1 MIYVAMDQLLMKL
14 WRTSR
19 SAFQRPASTPES
31 GLITSRRRRTSV
43 GSRGTR
49 LSDAGNVERLETAP
63 IPQPFATPFPQISLT
78 KRFAIVSFGI
88 LLTGMLI
95 LGWWVTKKI
104 EEGVLHRTGVVTA
117 SFVSST
123 IAPQLAD
130 PSRQGS
136 ITEASMRS
144 LDALLK
150 ETELGQRIVSFKIWS
165 LSGKILFSPNR
176 DLVGREFE
184 IGPDLS
190 AALHGQT
197 VSKISRLDE
206 PENEFERLMFAEL
219 QETYTPLREQGSGD
233 IVGVVEF
240 YERTGP
246 LRDELR
252 SARVQTWLIVGG
264 ATVLLYIILVGMV
277 GRASQTIALQ
287 RRELTRAEAQNEL
300 DRIKDQ
306 FVSGVSHEL
315 RTPLGFI
322 RGYASTLLRKDV
334 MIDSETGQEF
344 LQIISDESE
353 NLERMIED
361 LLDTSR
367 IQEGSLAVRPTET
380 GLQDLVNSAL
390 ERARPLL
397 EKSGHKANIHHVS
410 GDGTVLA
417 DPSRIE
423 QVLFNLL
430 DNSSRYSSVGS
441 PIEIRTELQ
450 QEFALISVI
459 DHGEGIPADQ
469 LEEIF
474 EPFQRGDTKATSRT
488 RGTGLGLAV
497 SRAII
502 DAHGGRIWAES
513 IPGRGATLSF
523 TLLISDPDDDNLA
536 GLPSDEIGD

>member
-1 MIYVAMDQLLMKL
+1 MI
-14 WRTSR
+14 
-19 SAFQRPASTPES
+19 E
-31 GLITSRRRRTSV
+31 
-43 GSRGTR
+43 
-49 LSDAGNVERLETAP
+49 
-63 IPQPFATPFPQISLT
+63 
-78 KRFAIVSFGI
+78 
-88 LLTGMLI
+88 
-95 LGWWVTKKI
+95 
-104 EEGVLHRTGVVTA
+104 
-117 SFVSST
+117 
-123 IAPQLAD
+123 
-130 PSRQGS
+130 
-136 ITEASMRS
+136 
-144 LDALLK
+144 
-150 ETELGQRIVSFKIWS
+150 
-165 LSGKILFSPNR
+165 
-176 DLVGREFE
+176 
-184 IGPDLS
+184 
-190 AALHGQT
+190 
-197 VSKISRLDE
+197 
-206 PENEFERLMFAEL
+206 
-219 QETYTPLREQGSGD
+219 
-233 IVGVVEF
+233 
-240 YERTGP
+240 
-246 LRDELR
+246 
-252 SARVQTWLIVGG
+252 
-264 ATVLLYIILVGMV
+264 
-277 GRASQTIALQ
+277 
-287 RRELTRAEAQNEL
+287 
-300 DRIKDQ
+300 
-306 FVSGVSHEL
+306 
-315 RTPLGFI
+315 
-322 RGYASTLLRKDV
+322 
-334 MIDSETGQEF
+334 SETGQEF
-344 LQIISDESE
+344 LKIISDESE